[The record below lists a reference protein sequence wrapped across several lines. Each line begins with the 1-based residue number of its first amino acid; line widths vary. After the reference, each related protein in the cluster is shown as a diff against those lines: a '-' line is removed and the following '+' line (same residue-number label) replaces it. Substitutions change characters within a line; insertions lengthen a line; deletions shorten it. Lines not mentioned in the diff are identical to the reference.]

1 MLIFKQVRQFFYII
15 LLFLDGSIK
24 RENERK
30 DFWNSRYPNFFLISL
45 LWISLVCKIK
55 ELEFQKKI
63 FHSLL
68 YIFINSQPSGSIKE
82 VVLHFRGYYKFFW
95 IIKYIVRIHIV
106 FTPPTYMLNACLCST
121 YALNHQG
128 CFIKSI
134 NLLQMRSLFAFFKR
148 YYYSYIFKKYVN
160 LFLLTIVYHTHGYT
174 TEALHCKNCFFSM
187 DTFQK
192 IEDYVTWNDLAMGIH

>member
-1 MLIFKQVRQFFYII
+1 MKFISS
-15 LLFLDGSIK
+15 LL
-24 RENERK
+24 
-30 DFWNSRYPNFFLISL
+30 NFALCFRLGLNFLIP
-45 LWISLVCKIK
+45 KIK

-174 TEALHCKNCFFSM
+174 TEALHCKNCIFSM

-192 IEDYVTWNDLAMGIH
+192 IEDYVT